1 MPDCLYLQRVID
13 LCGLSS
19 DRGKLWF
26 CPFPAVKFVCPIL
39 SCDDACKM
47 RLSSWKPKKPY
58 SSGWCL
64 MNLYPAFFIFM
75 VRKKKLLLHGNK
87 VVGSLQ
93 SHTWM
98 TIAWVKD
105 SGLAIPHSNIVFLI
119 NEQTSK
125 NINQDTFQISV
136 GWFIRET
143 FYRKIEKVKCKPHM
157 QCNDTNPFDR

>member
-1 MPDCLYLQRVID
+1 MPDRLYLQRVID

-19 DRGKLWF
+19 DRGKLCF
-26 CPFPAVKFVCPIL
+26 YPFPAVKFVCPIL

-58 SSGWCL
+58 SSGWCRT
-64 MNLYPAFFIFM
+64 NLYPAFFIFT

-98 TIAWVKD
+98 TTAWVKD
-105 SGLAIPHSNIVFLI
+105 SGLAHTTFQHCIFNKWTNKQKHKSRHFSNI
-119 NEQTSK
+119 
-125 NINQDTFQISV
+125 
-136 GWFIRET
+136 GWLV
-143 FYRKIEKVKCKPHM
+143 Y
-157 QCNDTNPFDR
+157 